1 MKLIQYFGAL
11 SATHSFGHSKPQ
23 KLLLL
28 PVTSS
33 RLKSTPPIGAPNA
46 TETPAAAAAESTCK
60 AKVKDGLWE
69 L

>member
-1 MKLIQYFGAL
+1 MKLIQYFDAL
-11 SATHSFGHSKPQ
+11 SVTHIVGHSKPQ
-23 KLLLL
+23 KLILP

-33 RLKSTPPIGAPNA
+33 RLKSTPPMGAPNA

-60 AKVKDGLWE
+60 AKVKDGLWV